1 METGLGRGGVLP
13 EAVAAAIAVVRASPG
28 VRLGGVWTHLAAA
41 DDAANARGQDE
52 RFTAALGLVDAVAWG
67 GGPEAVR
74 RHLAGSG
81 GVLGAQVAR
90 WDSVRTGHRR
100 LRPGAGRARPAAG
113 DDGRPWGACAP
124 S

>member
-1 METGLGRGGVLP
+1 M
-13 EAVAAAIAVVRASPG
+13 RASPG

-41 DDAANARGQDE
+41 DDAANARAQDE
-52 RFTAALGLVDAVAWG
+52 RFAAALGLVDAVAWG

-81 GVLGAQVAR
+81 GVLGAEVAR
-90 WDSVRTGHRR
+90 WDAVRTG
-100 LRPGAGRARPAAG
+100 LAVYGLVPDALVPPPAMTARPRRAC
-113 DDGRPWGACAP
+113 GR